1 MLTPGVRF
9 MVLSALC
16 FSVMSV
22 LVKLAGQRLPS
33 GEIVLVRAV
42 ISLALSWSLLAR
54 ARISVWGKRRGLL
67 LVRGVFGCLGL
78 HCVFY
83 ALTRLPL
90 AEATVLQYL
99 HPMFTAVLAALFLGE
114 RVGARLV
121 ACILLSTAGVVAVS
135 RPGLLFGA
143 SAAPLDP
150 VAVLVAVGGAF
161 FSGCAYVVV
170 RRLSATEH
178 PLVIVFYSPL
188 VTGPLTL
195 PAVAAD
201 LVWPRGWEWLILLGV
216 GVFTQLGQV
225 YLTYG
230 MRHEPAG
237 RAAALSYLQVV
248 FAAVWG
254 AAFFGD
260 VPGYWTAAGAAL
272 ILTGAY
278 VNVRHRSSPKPAV

>member
-1 MLTPGVRF
+1 
-9 MVLSALC
+9 
-16 FSVMSV
+16 
-22 LVKLAGQRLPS
+22 
-33 GEIVLVRAV
+33 
-42 ISLALSWSLLAR
+42 
-54 ARISVWGKRRGLL
+54 
-67 LVRGVFGCLGL
+67 
-78 HCVFY
+78 
-83 ALTRLPL
+83 
-90 AEATVLQYL
+90 
-99 HPMFTAVLAALFLGE
+99 
-114 RVGARLV
+114 
-121 ACILLSTAGVVAVS
+121 
-135 RPGLLFGA
+135 
-143 SAAPLDP
+143 
-150 VAVLVAVGGAF
+150 
-161 FSGCAYVVV
+161 
-170 RRLSATEH
+170 
-178 PLVIVFYSPL
+178 
-188 VTGPLTL
+188 TL